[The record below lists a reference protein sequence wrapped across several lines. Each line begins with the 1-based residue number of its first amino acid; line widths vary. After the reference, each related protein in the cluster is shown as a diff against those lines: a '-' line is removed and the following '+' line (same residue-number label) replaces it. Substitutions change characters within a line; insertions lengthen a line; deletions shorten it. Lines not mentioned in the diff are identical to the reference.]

1 MTIWTW
7 LFLFLKSIS
16 TETPRHLISVNRLTE
31 EISSLDQK
39 WDQTSVRK
47 LSIAFH
53 VRVDETNRKKCSVWI
68 LLLIT
73 EPNSSF
79 SNYFSGFWSPGKYK
93 YLEAHIKSPAH
104 LPHPWRSCHNRSV
117 AVPGN
122 LCSSKTT
129 DNFDAMQPQTKF
141 SSSQKHSESM
151 RFEHC
156 NHSGKKRGKK
166 NSLLILTGPFTGG

>member
-1 MTIWTW
+1 MT
-7 LFLFLKSIS
+7 FFKSIS
-16 TETPRHLISVNRLTE
+16 TETPRQLISVNRLTE

-47 LSIAFH
+47 LSIDFH
-53 VRVDETNRKKCSVWI
+53 VCVDERNRKKCSVWI

-79 SNYFSGFWSPGKYK
+79 FNYFSGFWCPGKYK
-93 YLEAHIKSPAH
+93 YLEVHIKSPAH
-104 LPHPWRSCHNRSV
+104 LPHPWRSCHNRPV

-122 LCSSKTT
+122 LCSPKTT

-141 SSSQKHSESM
+141 SASQKHSESM
-151 RFEHC
+151 RFEH
-156 NHSGKKRGKK
+156 HKHRWKKERKK
-166 NSLLILTGPFTGG
+166 KYSLLLLTGPFSGG

>member
-1 MTIWTW
+1 MT
-7 LFLFLKSIS
+7 FFKSIS
-16 TETPRHLISVNRLTE
+16 TETPRQLISVNRLTE

-47 LSIAFH
+47 LSIDFH
-53 VRVDETNRKKCSVWI
+53 VCVDERNRKKCSVWI

-79 SNYFSGFWSPGKYK
+79 FNYFSGFWCPGKYK
-93 YLEAHIKSPAH
+93 YLEVHIKSPAH
-104 LPHPWRSCHNRSV
+104 LPHPWRSCHNRPV

-122 LCSSKTT
+122 LCSPKTT

-141 SSSQKHSESM
+141 SASQKHSESM
-151 RFEHC
+151 RFEH
-156 NHSGKKRGKK
+156 HKHRWKKERKKK
-166 NSLLILTGPFTGG
+166 NTLCYF

>member
-1 MTIWTW
+1 MT
-7 LFLFLKSIS
+7 FFKSIS
-16 TETPRHLISVNRLTE
+16 TETPRQLISVNRLTE

-47 LSIAFH
+47 LSIDFH
-53 VRVDETNRKKCSVWI
+53 VCVDERNRKKCSVWI

-79 SNYFSGFWSPGKYK
+79 FNYFSGFWCPGKYK
-93 YLEAHIKSPAH
+93 YLEVHIKSPAH

-122 LCSSKTT
+122 LCSPKTT

-141 SSSQKHSESM
+141 SASQKHSESM
-151 RFEHC
+151 RFEH
-156 NHSGKKRGKK
+156 HKHRWKKERKK
-166 NSLLILTGPFTGG
+166 KYSLLLLTGPFSGG